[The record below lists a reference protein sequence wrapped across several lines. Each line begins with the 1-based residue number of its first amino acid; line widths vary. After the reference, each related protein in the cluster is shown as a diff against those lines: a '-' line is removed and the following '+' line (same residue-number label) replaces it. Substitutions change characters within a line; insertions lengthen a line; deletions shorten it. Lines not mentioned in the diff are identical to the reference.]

1 MPFIQRLGL
10 SGLLSFPP
18 DMEPFALRPLNVLI
32 GPNGAGKSNVIDAIA
47 LLASTPV
54 GVDRVIQAGGG
65 ADEWIWKGEW
75 PGGALRTA
83 LLNAEVADRPVLRP
97 PLRYRLEFLP
107 LSARIRIE
115 EEIIEG
121 TTPVPGHKTPY
132 LYYRYNGGEPLLDT
146 VDKTKPGGRTLLRL
160 EPGSIMHNQSILNQ
174 RQELQLYPELTLLGW
189 ELRKITIF
197 REWTFGTL
205 SPLRAPQRADDP
217 ADRLLPD
224 ARNLA
229 LILNEIAH
237 RDDRAFRK
245 DLQRFLPQY
254 ERVSTR
260 IFSGTVQLFLHEH
273 GLNMPIPS
281 TRISDGTLRFLAIL
295 AALHTPDP
303 PPLLCLEEP
312 ELGMHPDAVGLL
324 AELLIEA
331 SSRMQIVVTTHSDAL
346 LSGLGDRV
354 DSVLVCENSGRG
366 TGVEALDPERLSSWL
381 DEYTLGDVWR
391 AGQLG
396 GNP

>member
-1 MPFIQRLGL
+1 MPFIRRLGL

-18 DMEPFALRPLNVLI
+18 DMKPFEMRPLNVLI
-32 GPNGAGKSNVIDAIA
+32 GPNGAGKSNAVDAIA
-47 LLASTPV
+47 LLASAPL
-54 GVDRVIQAGGG
+54 GVDSVIQAGGG

-75 PGGALRTA
+75 RRGAPR
-83 LLNAEVADRPVLRP
+83 NAVLSAEMGDHPVTRE
-97 PLRYRLEFLP
+97 PLRYCLEFQSL
-107 LSARIRIE
+107 LARLQIV
-115 EEIIEG
+115 EEIIEEA
-121 TTPVPGHKTPY
+121 TLMPGHEIPY
-132 LYYRYNGGEPLLDT
+132 LYYQYNHGSPLLNA
-146 VDKTKPGGRTLLRL
+146 VDRMQTSGRSLQRIDR
-160 EPGSIMHNQSILNQ
+160 GSITQSQSILNQ
-174 RQELQLYPELTLLGW
+174 RQEPELYPELTWLGR
-189 ELRKITIF
+189 ELGKIAVF

-224 ARNLA
+224 ARNSA
-229 LILNEIAH
+229 LVLNEIFH

-245 DLQRFLPQY
+245 DLRRFLPQY

-260 IFSGTVQLFLHEH
+260 IFSGTVQLFLHES
-273 GLNMPIPS
+273 GLNEPVPS
-281 TRISDGTLRFLAIL
+281 TRVSDGTLRFLAIL
-295 AALHTPDP
+295 AALHAPNP

-324 AELLIEA
+324 AELFIEA
-331 SSRMQIVVTTHSDAL
+331 SNRMQIVVTTHSDAL

-354 DSVLVCENSGRG
+354 DSVLVCENNGRG
-366 TGVEALDPERLSSWL
+366 TSVESLDPERLSSWL
-381 DEYTLGDVWR
+381 DEYTLGDAWR

>member
-18 DMEPFALRPLNVLI
+18 GMKPFELRPLNVLV

-65 ADEWIWKGEW
+65 AHEWMWKGEW
-75 PGGALRTA
+75 RRDLRTA
-83 LLNAEVADRPVLRP
+83 VLNAEVADHLALRP
-97 PLRYRLEFLP
+97 PLRYCLEFFR

-132 LYYRYNGGEPLLDT
+132 LYYRYNGGEPLLDA
-146 VDKTKPGGRTLLRL
+146 VDKTKPGGRTLQRI
-160 EPGSIMHNQSILNQ
+160 ERGSIMHNQSILNQ
-174 RQELQLYPELTLLGW
+174 RQEPQLYPELTLLGW
-189 ELRKITIF
+189 ELQRITIF

-254 ERVSTR
+254 ERISTR
-260 IFSGTVQLFLHEH
+260 ILGGTVQLFLHEH

-331 SSRMQIVVTTHSDAL
+331 SNRMQIVVTTHSDAL

-354 DSVLVCENSGRG
+354 DSVLVCENNGRG
-366 TGVEALDPERLSSWL
+366 TSVDALDPERLSSWL